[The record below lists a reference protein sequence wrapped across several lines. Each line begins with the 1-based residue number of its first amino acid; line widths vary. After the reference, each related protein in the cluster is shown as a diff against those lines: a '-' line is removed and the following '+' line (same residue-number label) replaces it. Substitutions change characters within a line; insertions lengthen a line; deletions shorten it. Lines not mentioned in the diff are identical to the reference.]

1 MSASYSRSQSA
12 IPQMQPAAPMAKT
25 SKVATFTSATL
36 SKAATL
42 KNRVL
47 APSANIVAYQP
58 GHESLPVN
66 RGDCTSST
74 CELRPGFMTIALYID
89 MCQAATQL
97 LQTPYLLC
105 VARTTPVC
113 SLFLA
118 RRQCYPVLCSA
129 HVGSLLKA
137 VLFTYPKNTGVRRH
151 SGTDGLT
158 LNAHCEMRT
167 KGKQTEF
174 ACW

>member
-47 APSANIVAYQP
+47 APSANMVAYQP

-66 RGDCTSST
+66 RGDRTPRFQLVLIANWLCDHST
-74 CELRPGFMTIALYID
+74 MYRHKSCSYSACSEALFAVCCAD
-89 MCQAATQL
+89 CATVS
-97 LQTPYLLC
+97 TN
-105 VARTTPVC
+105 
-113 SLFLA
+113 FLTKHG
-118 RRQCYPVLCSA
+118 QCYAVLCSA
-129 HVGSLLKA
+129 NVGGPLKA
-137 VLFTYPKNTGVRRH
+137 VLIYLPQSTRVKQH

-158 LNAHCEMRT
+158 LNDYSEMRT
-167 KGKQTEF
+167 
-174 ACW
+174 